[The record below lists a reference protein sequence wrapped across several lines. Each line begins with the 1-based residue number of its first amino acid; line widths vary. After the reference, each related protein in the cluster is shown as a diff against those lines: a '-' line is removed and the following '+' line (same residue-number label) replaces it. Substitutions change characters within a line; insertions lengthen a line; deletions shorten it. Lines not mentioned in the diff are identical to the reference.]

1 MKVWMKVCAFL
12 LLLGMSGLNS
22 YAADDDIIEFLGDR
36 YVIRVDKMNPDSE
49 MTLLDVLNTCPEY
62 LSIHG
67 KKIDQV
73 YTLRIDNIDL
83 YVDGETFLANVKARE
98 IDYIQITNNSSVA
111 KSVAGTKGVID
122 VYYRQD
128 IKTDGKVSLSGSTYG
143 NGMAYADIKGSTEKL
158 TVQAYALA
166 RSSYGKSYPLDV
178 TTLVSSTP
186 DQITDVISAWSCLT
200 PILSET
206 MPFSLQRLEP
216 TTRTTP
222 IITLALATAFPM
234 AS

>member
-166 RSSYGKSYPLDV
+166 RSSYGKSYQPWSHRHPTRLQ
-178 TTLVSSTP
+178 TLYRHGLVLRPYFQKRCHSLCR
-186 DQITDVISAWSCLT
+186 DWSRLH
-200 PILSET
+200 EQ
-206 MPFSLQRLEP
+206 LQ
-216 TTRTTP
+216 
-222 IITLALATAFPM
+222 
-234 AS
+234 

>member
-1 MKVWMKVCAFL
+1 MTVWMKVCAFL
-12 LLLGMSGLNS
+12 LLLGMCGLNS

-36 YVIRVDKMNPDSE
+36 YVIHVDKMNPDSE

-178 TTLVSSTP
+178 NRMTSRDFEENLHVNL
-186 DQITDVISAWSCLT
+186 DFK
-200 PILSET
+200 LSESDKLIVKST
-206 MPFSLQRLEP
+206 Q
-216 TTRTTP
+216 
-222 IITLALATAFPM
+222 
-234 AS
+234 

>member
-1 MKVWMKVCAFL
+1 MTVWMKVCAFL

-36 YVIRVDKMNPDSE
+36 YVIHVDKMNPDSE

-122 VYYRQD
+122 VYYRAGSQLLRQ
-128 IKTDGKVSLSGSTYG
+128 VLS
-143 NGMAYADIKGSTEKL
+143 
-158 TVQAYALA
+158 
-166 RSSYGKSYPLDV
+166 P
-178 TTLVSSTP
+178 
-186 DQITDVISAWSCLT
+186 
-200 PILSET
+200 
-206 MPFSLQRLEP
+206 
-216 TTRTTP
+216 
-222 IITLALATAFPM
+222 
-234 AS
+234 

>member
-1 MKVWMKVCAFL
+1 MTVWMKVCAFL
-12 LLLGMSGLNS
+12 LLLGMCGLNS

-36 YVIRVDKMNPDSE
+36 YVIHVDKMNPDSE

-143 NGMAYADIKGSTEKL
+143 NGMAYADISNTTGKL

-166 RSSYGKSYPLDV
+166 RSSYGKSYPTDIQRLTSRDFEENLHVNLDFK
-178 TTLVSSTP
+178 
-186 DQITDVISAWSCLT
+186 
-200 PILSET
+200 LSESDRLIRCH
-206 MPFSLQRLEP
+206 SLCRDWSRLHEQ
-216 TTRTTP
+216 
-222 IITLALATAFPM
+222 LQ
-234 AS
+234 